1 LGHPIQSK
9 GWNPETRFGQTAGM
23 KTQQTQQDELI
34 LTNPEAARALRDSTI
49 FPQFLE
55 PKSPSEVAKKTGM
68 AANLVHYH
76 ANRLLELGLLFEAGR
91 EDGRVLYQTVAR
103 TIKHADSLLGTE
115 MRSNTMNV
123 LSEAFLNAYEH
134 SSHLAGDDSTEFHI
148 YSIAKASEPLERQR
162 PDFTDVQTAEPR
174 PAHFQSRTLKLSSE
188 QYQAFIGKVAKLMLE
203 LEAETDK
210 NAEQCTFTFIGF
222 DGVMREGFADSQT
235 IDSFV
240 PVTT

>member
-1 LGHPIQSK
+1 
-9 GWNPETRFGQTAGM
+9 M
-23 KTQQTQQDELI
+23 KNEQIQQDELI
-34 LTNPEAARALRDSTI
+34 LTNPEAARALRDSAI

-55 PKSPSEVAKKTGM
+55 PKSPSEVARRTGM

-115 MRSNTMNV
+115 MRADTMHV
-123 LSEAFLNAYEH
+123 LSTAFFKAYEH
-134 SSHLAGDDSTEFHI
+134 SSHLAGDDSTEFHV
-148 YSIAKASEPLERQR
+148 YGIAKASDPLERQQ
-162 PDFTDVQTAEPR
+162 PTFVTGESLEPR
-174 PAHFQSRTLKLSSE
+174 PAHFQSRTLKLGGE
-188 QYQAFIGKVAKLMLE
+188 QYRAFIAKVAKLMLE

-222 DGVMREGFADSQT
+222 DGVMREGFSDSQT

>member
-1 LGHPIQSK
+1 
-9 GWNPETRFGQTAGM
+9 M
-23 KTQQTQQDELI
+23 TQQDELI
-34 LTNPEAARALRDSTI
+34 LTNPEAARALRDSAI

-55 PKSPSEVAKKTGM
+55 PKSPSDVAKKTGM

-103 TIKHADSLLGTE
+103 TIKHSDILLGNESQADT
-115 MRSNTMNV
+115 MRV
-123 LSEAFLNAYEH
+123 LSEAFLKAYER
-134 SSHLAGDDSTEFHI
+134 SNHLAGEDTTDYHM
-148 YSIAKASEPLERQR
+148 YGVVKASDPLERQR
-162 PDFTDVQTAEPR
+162 PKFLDGESVEPR
-174 PAHFQSRTLKLSSE
+174 PTHFQARTLKLSGE
-188 QYQAFIGKVAKLMLE
+188 QYQAFIGKVANLMLE

-210 NAEQCTFTFIGF
+210 NAGQCTFTFIGF

-240 PVTT
+240 PVPA

>member
-1 LGHPIQSK
+1 
-9 GWNPETRFGQTAGM
+9 M
-23 KTQQTQQDELI
+23 KQQDELI
-34 LTNPEAARALRDSTI
+34 LTNPEAARALRDSAI

-55 PKSPSEVAKKTGM
+55 PKSPSDVARRTGM

-115 MRSNTMNV
+115 MRADTMHL
-123 LSEAFLNAYEH
+123 LSTAFLKAYEH
-134 SSHLAGDDSTEFHI
+134 SSHLAGDDSTEFHV
-148 YSIAKASEPLERQR
+148 YGIAKASDPLKRQQ
-162 PDFTDVQTAEPR
+162 PQFMTGESVEPR
-174 PAHFQSRTLKLSSE
+174 PAHFQARTLKLTGE
-188 QYQAFIGKVAKLMLE
+188 QYRAFISKVAKLMLE
-203 LEAETDK
+203 LQAETNK

-240 PVTT
+240 PIPT